1 MSARPHAAT
10 RAGVRDA
17 ARGEVRNAV
26 RGEVRDTARDE
37 VRDAARG
44 EIRDTARCE
53 VRDAARREVRD
64 TARGEVRDAARASV
78 RARRPWSRRW
88 RACAALCGLVL
99 CSARGALADTPE
111 PPPEAGEGDYTLE
124 AADSL
129 ADDELE
135 LSVSA
140 ASDGGARVRR
150 AQRIAFRGG
159 GTSGT
164 LRDGDDALSGGGVQA
179 PFAGGLLAAGRLAPL
194 WGRGLVLG
202 GAAEPWARAADD
214 RGARARYRGR
224 AGQGIAFESGPAAV
238 LAGRFAKR
246 AFAGARLALGPVA
259 LGGLGARGEAQGS
272 AAYERDGQA
281 LELAL
286 GAHGRWR
293 AEAAL
298 ASEVAGVRLALRI
311 RGGLTTFR
319 PLAEPARAG
328 PPHALAAAIVHDLA
342 PGAGTRAVRPARRRD
357 SASGRVAAF
366 GALWRWADGRMGA
379 RGALEVAA
387 PMGDHEAFACGVEEQ
402 HGARREP
409 TPRTR
414 AAGTRQGLW
423 CEWRGDTPA
432 ARLSLRHELWG
443 ARAFARS
450 AVRRAV
456 VARAEW
462 AAARGGRVAVTHAV
476 WLVRRGEQL
485 YLPEPEADRLVLRAL
500 GGDGTRT
507 RAELRLPFAAGD
519 IRLGLTVTTGGTRAG
534 TQPPAWTVEWSRRAR
549 MSGARQPPGRGDEH
563 EIRGTDGTAH
573 DRGVVRHAGARQ
585 GARSP
590 GS

>member
-1 MSARPHAAT
+1 MASTHAAF
-10 RAGVRDA
+10 
-17 ARGEVRNAV
+17 
-26 RGEVRDTARDE
+26 
-37 VRDAARG
+37 
-44 EIRDTARCE
+44 
-53 VRDAARREVRD
+53 
-64 TARGEVRDAARASV
+64 
-78 RARRPWSRRW
+78 
-88 RACAALCGLVL
+88 
-99 CSARGALADTPE
+99 ADTPE
-111 PPPEAGEGDYTLE
+111 PPPEAGDGDYTLE

-129 ADDELE
+129 ADDEFE

-140 ASDGGARVRR
+140 ASDGGTRVRR

-179 PFAGGLLAAGRLAPL
+179 PIAGGLLAAGRLAPL

-202 GAAEPWARAADD
+202 GAAEPWARTPDD
-214 RGARARYRGR
+214 RGARARFRGR
-224 AGQGIAFESGPAAV
+224 AGQGMAFESGPAAV
-238 LAGRFAKR
+238 LAGRFAR
-246 AFAGARLALGPVA
+246 RGFAGARLAVGPLA
-259 LGGLGARGEAQGS
+259 LGGLGASGDAQGS
-272 AAYERDGQA
+272 AAWERDGQA
-281 LELAL
+281 IELAF

-298 ASEVAGVRLALRI
+298 ASEAAGARLALRV

-328 PPHALAAAIVHDLA
+328 PPHALAAAIVRDWVQG
-342 PGAGTRAVRPARRRD
+342 PGARAGPAIRRRD
-357 SASGRVAAF
+357 SANGRVAAF

-423 CEWRGDTPA
+423 CEWRGGTPA

-462 AAARGGRVAVTHAV
+462 AAARGSRVVVTHAV

-507 RAELRLPFAAGD
+507 RAELRLPFAAGV
-519 IRLGLTVTTGGTRAG
+519 IRLGVTMTTGGTRAG
-534 TQPPAWTVEWSRRAR
+534 TKPPAWTVEWSRRAR
-549 MSGARQPPGRGDEH
+549 MSGTQEPPGRGDEH
-563 EIRGTDGTAH
+563 EIRGTDGTTD